1 MENKSLNKNDIFKIL
16 QANNKILQKYHV
28 RKIGLFGSSLN
39 NDNSESNDIDF
50 LVEFEKT
57 NFDDF
62 MELSFSL
69 EEIFHKQIDLVTAN
83 GLSLYLK
90 PIILE
95 NVEWY
100 EAK

>member
-1 MENKSLNKNDIFKIL
+1 MKNESLNKNDIFKIL
-16 QANNKILQKYHV
+16 QANNEILKKYHV

-39 NDNSESNDIDF
+39 NDNNESNDIDF

-69 EEIFHKQIDLVTAN
+69 EEIFHKQIDLVTEN
-83 GLSLYLK
+83 GLSPYFK
-90 PIILE
+90 HSILE
-95 NVEWY
+95 NVEWH